1 MNSSPLQHFLFQEIF
16 LGLSHPLFSSQKD
29 FMELAVTVRG
39 ISWYGKKPEN
49 LKPIM
54 STQMKKRGEPGA
66 VQIVRHH
73 GLYKAV
79 VKERLN
85 SLLVTKATKEA
96 TLLMFETAFK
106 NHLDEKS
113 TVMIDFSSTL
123 VTAYELNCV
132 LTCMKGNGGKATIG
146 QIIQWVHNIQN
157 AGK

>member
-1 MNSSPLQHFLFQEIF
+1 MEKSKSPIMNSSPLQHFLFQEIF

-73 GLYKAV
+73 GLYIASTCKY
-79 VKERLN
+79 
-85 SLLVTKATKEA
+85 LVTKI
-96 TLLMFETAFK
+96 
-106 NHLDEKS
+106 
-113 TVMIDFSSTL
+113 VMIVL
-123 VTAYELNCV
+123 VGE
-132 LTCMKGNGGKATIG
+132 
-146 QIIQWVHNIQN
+146 NIPSFRTKQQYQ
-157 AGK
+157 ARIHMA